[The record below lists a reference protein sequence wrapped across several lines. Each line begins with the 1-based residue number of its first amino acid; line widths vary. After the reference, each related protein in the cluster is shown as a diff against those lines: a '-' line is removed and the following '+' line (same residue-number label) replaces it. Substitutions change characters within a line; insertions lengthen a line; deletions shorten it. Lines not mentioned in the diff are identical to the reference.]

1 MTFPRVLHILGLVS
15 CVLVIIA
22 CFMPWTYYPNDPSIP
37 TEAERTFTGFYT
49 FKNYYGRP
57 GKFLVA
63 FAAISLVLRLLP
75 KVWAKRTDLFLSA
88 VILAYGLR
96 CYFEFT
102 GNYNGIV
109 PIVKP
114 AMYII
119 LIAPL
124 VMQAA
129 AIFPDLKIRV
139 KR

>member
-1 MTFPRVLHILGLVS
+1 MGGILLYDISKSVTYFGAGFLR
-15 CVLVIIA
+15 A
-22 CFMPWTYYPNDPSIP
+22 CHHSLLYALDILSQ
-37 TEAERTFTGFYT
+37 RSFYSHRSRAH
-49 FKNYYGRP
+49 FYYGRP